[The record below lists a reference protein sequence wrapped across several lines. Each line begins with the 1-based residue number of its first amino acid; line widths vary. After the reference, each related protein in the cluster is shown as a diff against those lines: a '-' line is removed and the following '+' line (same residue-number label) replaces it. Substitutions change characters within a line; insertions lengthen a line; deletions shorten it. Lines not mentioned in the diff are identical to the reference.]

1 MNSVAV
7 QTDLRED
14 EETAL
19 NSITMGIFA
28 DILNILDDE
37 NHKIYYDISETFT
50 CPDSKWSAEADAG
63 DLAQDFLP
71 SVESQQDITEP
82 GSEIEALTT
91 KELERSVRLSEFRLQ
106 TNLAALAEIQNKE
119 EHVKDWLISTNDA
132 TSIDIGTPSE
142 APLSPQID
150 TTCSFSELSAPCLP
164 ALDTSMARTNGTKN
178 DPPQSENM

>member
-71 SVESQQDITEP
+71 SVESQQVSERAFIVS
-82 GSEIEALTT
+82 GSRT
-91 KELERSVRLSEFRLQ
+91 
-106 TNLAALAEIQNKE
+106 
-119 EHVKDWLISTNDA
+119 IST
-132 TSIDIGTPSE
+132 SDIH
-142 APLSPQID
+142 
-150 TTCSFSELSAPCLP
+150 FV
-164 ALDTSMARTNGTKN
+164 
-178 DPPQSENM
+178 